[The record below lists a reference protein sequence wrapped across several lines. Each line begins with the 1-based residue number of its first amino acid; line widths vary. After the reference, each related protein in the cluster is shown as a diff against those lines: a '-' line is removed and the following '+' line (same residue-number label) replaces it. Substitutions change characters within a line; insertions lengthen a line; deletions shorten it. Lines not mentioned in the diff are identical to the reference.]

1 MVSQIDVAAKVEGS
15 IMRLETFAFIL
26 FIATAAVSCSKNND
40 HIKESIDIR
49 KSSQDELV
57 NRQTNNNDGFALNNS
72 EIYNINHNNNPLGSV
87 SVIISNSSTVVVS
100 SKNSNISENKSYD
113 HNELTYSDALPST
126 YRRLPRHQRAI
137 AAVAEKR
144 GLLKSSDGE
153 RILRR
158 GKRYLQFAKGSRVSV
173 SN

>member
-40 HIKESIDIR
+40 HIKESIKFR
-49 KSSQDELV
+49 NSSQDELV
-57 NRQTNNNDGFALNNS
+57 NRQTNNNDEFALNNS
-72 EIYNINHNNNPLGSV
+72 EMYNINHNNNPLGSV
-87 SVIISNSSTVVVS
+87 IIISNSSTVVVS
-100 SKNSNISENKSYD
+100 SENSNISENKSYD

-126 YRRLPRHQRAI
+126 YRRLPHHQRAI